1 MQWREFR
8 FARRE
13 ECAVCGTRPTITSQ
27 TLLAAGQ
34 SGRGALRPLRLK
46 PRQLQARLAQRD
58 EAASAMAIVDV
69 REPREFS
76 AGHLPGAVNIPLAE
90 LSERLGEIPPQ
101 AFVVF
106 VCRSGNRS
114 QSACEL
120 AARAGRAELAD
131 LEGGMLAWAA
141 MINPAMTIAPFR

>member
-1 MQWREFR
+1 LLTYDALAMQWREFR

-46 PRQLQARLAQRD
+46 PQQLQTRLAQRD

-76 AGHLPGAVNIPLAE
+76 AGHLPGP
-90 LSERLGEIPPQ
+90 
-101 AFVVF
+101 
-106 VCRSGNRS
+106 
-114 QSACEL
+114 
-120 AARAGRAELAD
+120 
-131 LEGGMLAWAA
+131 
-141 MINPAMTIAPFR
+141 